1 MATKWKSSVKTL
13 IWLLV
18 VGLGCTGTFSLLLD
32 GINFT
37 YKTYFDTPQFEGEK
51 QNYLSSL
58 SELELNY
65 VPKEEAKQQIKV
77 TAEEIHEHRYRY
89 GDLNEQIGNITAQYE
104 DKINS
109 SPTPEVAGL
118 YKTERDAKIADITK
132 NFQDDEHVRAK
143 VVKEKEKKLD
153 EYYQNLENTRP
164 EYKQYDKSFKY
175 FLTNTVT
182 GKVHTN
188 LNVEDYSAAQKLLAP
203 RDMLWKETY
212 DGKKTLQLNSYFDNQ
227 SLTGGQFQG
236 IIAVPKWT
244 DEFSHIVETASYY
257 KKQQQRFFIYT
268 GVSVLLL
275 IAGLYAA
282 KFARPF
288 VPIAALR
295 PYYKK
300 VPFDIRLGAFAFT
313 LLLAFV
319 FIIGERPFM
328 YYEIHYTPA
337 NRMFFS
343 ILASTCLIAATLPQ
357 AWVLWKEWREESI
370 PTLWQRTWCYH
381 ILEFIQKVFFVR
393 SVGMQIVILMG
404 LLFTL
409 GFSAVFVAVQ
419 SGLIIVYMPFVLLVG
434 VPIFL
439 YILKQTAYFNEIFT
453 AVKEIAGGNLRADL
467 PVKGRSPLA
476 FLAADINILKN
487 NVSFSQK
494 EQAKSERLKTELI
507 TNVSHDLR
515 TPLTSIITYT
525 DLLKSSNLTEDERSA
540 YVQVLDRK
548 SKRLKVLIDDLF
560 EASKMMS
567 GNIELAL
574 EQADIVQLLQQSLA
588 EHDDNISQSTLQF
601 RVTQSENQI
610 FAVVDGQKMWRVFDN
625 LISNILKYSLEHS
638 RVYINATS
646 VGEDVTITFKNVSKY
661 ELGGNTEELL
671 ERFKRGDT
679 SRHTDGSG
687 LGLAIAKSIVDL
699 HGGELDIE
707 LDGDLFKITITLRKS
722 VR

>member
-1 MATKWKSSVKTL
+1 MAIKWKSSVKTL

-51 QNYLSSL
+51 QNYLSVL

-89 GDLNEQIGNITAQYE
+89 GDLNEQIASITAQYE
-104 DKINS
+104 DKINN

-143 VVKEKEKKLD
+143 VLKEKEKALD
-153 EYYQNLENTRP
+153 EHYMNLESMQTG
-164 EYKQYDKSFKY
+164 YKYYNATFSY
-175 FLTNTVT
+175 FLVNVDT

-188 LNVEDYSAAQKLLAP
+188 VNVTDYAAAQKLL
-203 RDMLWKETY
+203 REQDVLWHETY
-212 DGKKTLQLNSYFDNQ
+212 TSKEPLYFGNKKQVPLEN
-227 SLTGGQFQG
+227 GQFEG
-236 IIAVPKWT
+236 IVAVPKWAKK
-244 DEFSHIVETASYY
+244 SAPIVDTALYY
-257 KKQQQRFFIYT
+257 KTLKQRFFIYT
-268 GVSVLLL
+268 GISVLLL
-275 IAGLYAA
+275 IAGLYTT
-282 KFARPF
+282 KFLRPSTF
-288 VPIAALR
+288 FIALR
-295 PYYKK
+295 PYYTK
-300 VPFDIRLGAFAFT
+300 VPFDIRLGAFAFMA
-313 LLLAFV
+313 LLALV
-319 FIIGERPFM
+319 FLMSERPFR
-328 YYEIHYTPA
+328 YYEIHYMPA
-337 NRMFFS
+337 DRMIFGIF
-343 ILASTCLIAATLPQ
+343 ASAFLIAATLPQ
-357 AWVLWKEWREESI
+357 AWALWKEWREESI
-370 PTLWQRTWCYH
+370 TTLWQRTWCYH
-381 ILEFIQKVFFVR
+381 ILEFIKKVFFVR
-393 SVGMQIVILMG
+393 SIGMQIVILMG

-409 GFSAVFVAVQ
+409 GFSAVFVAVE

-434 VPIFL
+434 VPVFL
-439 YILKQTAYFNEIFT
+439 YILKQTAYFNEVFT
-453 AVKEIAGGNLRADL
+453 AVKEIANGNLRADL

-476 FLAADINILKN
+476 ALAADINILKN

-525 DLLKSSNLTEDERSA
+525 DLLKSPNLTEDERSA
-540 YVQVLDRK
+540 YVEVLDRK

-567 GNIELAL
+567 GNIELTL

-601 RVTQSENQI
+601 RVTHSENQI

-625 LISNILKYSLEHS
+625 LISNILKYSLEYS
-638 RVYINATS
+638 RVYINITS
-646 VGEDVTITFKNVSKY
+646 AGEDVIITFKNVSKY

-722 VR
+722 VL